1 MKDNPSRTAFR
12 HTIILLLLLGIILS
26 CYAYDVTAAVT
37 TAITTLHD
45 YRHHAVANVP
55 RHNICTIRIFIMTTS
70 DIYYDLYDII
80 IISFLFFF

>member
-12 HTIILLLLLGIILS
+12 HTIILLLLLGIILL

-55 RHNICTIRIFIMTTS
+55 CHNICTIRIFIM
-70 DIYYDLYDII
+70 IYMTLLLLIFH
-80 IISFLFFF
+80 SLFFLM